1 MDRDPAALGELESL
15 GIRNV
20 PVTVIG
26 DRTILGFNRKELAA
40 SLHLSF
46 TKEKKTAD
54 QTFFDCLDRVLEALI
69 RASRQ
74 VPPDRFMWKTPDR
87 DRSMK
92 VFCYHIL
99 ADPNHVM
106 EGIATQKFD
115 GSFKLSYAEAVERFS
130 NMEEVAR
137 FGEETRSRLH
147 HWSKTI
153 GPQELDRTIEAYS
166 GKTNGTE
173 LLHLVLAHTAHH
185 LRQLY
190 DCLNKL
196 GVTPRDPLG
205 EEDFRGIKMPQNL
218 W

>member
-1 MDRDPAALGELESL
+1 MDSDPAALGELESL

-26 DRTILGFNRKELAA
+26 DRTILGFNREELAA
-40 SLHLSF
+40 ALHLSF

-54 QTFFDCLDRVLEALI
+54 QTFFDRLDKVLEALI

-74 VPPDRFMWKTPDR
+74 VPPDRFLWKTPDR
-87 DRSMK
+87 DRSMR

-106 EGIATQKFD
+106 DAISTRKYD
-115 GSFKLSYAEAVERFS
+115 GSFKLTYAEAAERFQ
-130 NMEEVAR
+130 NMEEIAR
-137 FGEETRSRLH
+137 FGEETRVRLRQ
-147 HWSKTI
+147 WYQTI
-153 GPQELDRTIEAYS
+153 RPPDLEQTIEGYS
-166 GKTNGTE
+166 GKTNGND
-173 LLHLVLAHTAHH
+173 LLHLVLSHTAHH

-190 DCLNKL
+190 DCLSKL

-205 EEDFRGIKMPQNL
+205 KEDFMGIKMPQEL